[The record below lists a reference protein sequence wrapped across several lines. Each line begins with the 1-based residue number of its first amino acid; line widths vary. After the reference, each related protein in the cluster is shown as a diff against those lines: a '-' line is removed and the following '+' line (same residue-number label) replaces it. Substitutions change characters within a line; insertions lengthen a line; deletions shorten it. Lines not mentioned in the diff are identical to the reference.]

1 MSNTNIQLSNEHYK
15 YLKKLKRRKQLINI
29 TQVSIFILTLIL
41 WEIAARMRW
50 IDTFLTSSPSD
61 IWNIFITM
69 AKEGDLAYHVGLS
82 ILENIV
88 GFTAGTLLG
97 ILVAVVLWW
106 SDFWAKVLEP
116 YLVILNTLPKTA
128 LAPIIIIWIGT
139 GYKGIIVTA
148 VVTSVVITIMNMFN
162 SFISVDEDK
171 IKLLKTFGASKL
183 QIFTKLVFPQSIP
196 TMISTLKVN
205 IGLSWI
211 GVIVGE
217 FLVSRAGLGYLIVY
231 GGQVFRFDLIMMS
244 LFILTIISVLMY
256 KLVSIIEN
264 RFIKWHQ

>member
-1 MSNTNIQLSNEHYK
+1 MSNNSISQEHYK
-15 YLKKLKRRKQLINI
+15 YLKKIKRRKQIISI
-29 TQVSIFILTLIL
+29 TQVTIFILAIIL
-41 WEIAARMRW
+41 WEIAARLDL

-61 IWNIFITM
+61 IVKMFVKM
-69 AKEGDLAYHVGLS
+69 VEGGDLAYHVGIS
-82 ILENIV
+82 IVENIV
-88 GFTAGTLLG
+88 GFTAGTFLG
-97 ILVAVVLWW
+97 VIIATALWW

-116 YLVILNTLPKTA
+116 YLVVLNTLPKTA

-139 GYKGIIVTA
+139 GYQGIIVTA
-148 VVTSVVITIMNMFN
+148 IITSVVITIMNMFN

-183 QIFTKLVFPQSIP
+183 QTFTKLVFPQSIP
-196 TMISTLKVN
+196 AMISTLKVN

-217 FLVSRAGLGYLIVY
+217 FLVSRAGIGYLIVY
-231 GGQVFRFDLIMMS
+231 GGQVFQFDLIMMS
-244 LFILTIISVLMY
+244 LFILTIVSVVMY

-264 RFIKWHQ
+264 KYLKWHQ

>member
-1 MSNTNIQLSNEHYK
+1 MSNSKLSNEHQV
-15 YLKKLKRRKQLINI
+15 YLKKIKRRRQLITI
-29 TQVSIFILTLIL
+29 TQISLFILTLIL

-61 IWNIFITM
+61 IWNMFTTM
-69 AKEGDLAYHVGLS
+69 VKEGELAYHVGLS
-82 ILENIV
+82 VLENIV
-88 GFTAGTLLG
+88 GFLAGTLLG
-97 ILVAVVLWW
+97 VLVAIGLWW

-116 YLVILNTLPKTA
+116 YLVVLNTLPKTA

-139 GYKGIIVTA
+139 GYQGIIVTA
-148 VVTSVVITIMNMFN
+148 IVTSIVITIMNMFN

-217 FLVSRAGLGYLIVY
+217 FLVSRAGIGYLIVY

-256 KLVSIIEN
+256 KLVSLVEN

>member
-1 MSNTNIQLSNEHYK
+1 MLNKDMSCEHYR
-15 YLKKLKRRKQLINI
+15 YLKKIKRRKQIITI
-29 TQVSIFILTLIL
+29 TQVSIFVLALIL
-41 WEIAARMRW
+41 WEIAARMKL

-61 IWNIFITM
+61 IWNTFIRM
-69 AKEGDLAYHVGLS
+69 SKEGDLTYHVGIS
-82 ILENIV
+82 VVENIV
-88 GFTAGTLLG
+88 GFTVGTILG
-97 ILVAVVLWW
+97 VIIAIGLWW

-116 YLVILNTLPKTA
+116 YLVVLNTLPKTA

-139 GYKGIIVTA
+139 GYSGIIVTA
-148 VVTSVVITIMNMFN
+148 IVTSIVITIMNMFN
-162 SFISVDEDK
+162 SFISVDENK

-196 TMISTLKVN
+196 AMISTLKVN

-217 FLVSRAGLGYLIVY
+217 FLVSRAGIGYLLVY

-264 RFIKWHQ
+264 RFSKWQQ

>member
-1 MSNTNIQLSNEHYK
+1 MLNKDMSCEHYR
-15 YLKKLKRRKQLINI
+15 YLKKIKRRKQIITI
-29 TQVSIFILTLIL
+29 TQVSIFVLTLIL
-41 WEIAARMRW
+41 WEIAARMKL

-61 IWNIFITM
+61 IWNMFLQM
-69 AKEGDLAYHVGLS
+69 AKNGNLAYHVGIS
-82 ILENIV
+82 IFENIV
-88 GFTAGTLLG
+88 GFTVGTILG
-97 ILVAVVLWW
+97 VIIAIGLWW

-116 YLVILNTLPKTA
+116 YLVVLNTLPKTA

-139 GYKGIIVTA
+139 GYSGIIVTA
-148 VVTSVVITIMNMFN
+148 VVTSIVITIMNMFN
-162 SFISVDEDK
+162 SFISADENK

-196 TMISTLKVN
+196 AMISTLKVN

-217 FLVSRAGLGYLIVY
+217 FLVSRAGIGYLLVY
-231 GGQVFRFDLIMMS
+231 GGQVFQFDLIMMS

-264 RFIKWHQ
+264 KFINWHQ